1 MANAT
6 TPYYVCFTPRE
17 VTYKCHVRITGVEN
31 LQPGLEAS
39 AIITGAAECWNAESQ
54 GPGGRQVTVPFPLSH
69 CGSDCLQGNV
79 ILFGYNEPPAD
90 FYHKLR
96 VYTSYKYYYDFDIT
110 DQIHDA
116 TDPYDIEVK
125 VSGIKLPDN
134 PAGGTGM
141 SPGVSAWEDAEE
153 EEIPM

>member
-1 MANAT
+1 M
-6 TPYYVCFTPRE
+6 
-17 VTYKCHVRITGVEN
+17 
-31 LQPGLEAS
+31 
-39 AIITGAAECWNAESQ
+39 
-54 GPGGRQVTVPFPLSH
+54 TVPFPLSH